1 MKKSRVFSFAAG
13 IMAVAMALTACGG
26 TTSSSAPPSSTASS
40 TSQAAEVEP
49 VTITYCNFNS

>member
-40 TSQAAEVEP
+40 T
-49 VTITYCNFNS
+49 